1 MPRSDMTRRAAGVTL
16 ALFLLLA
23 GCVSAGRAAR
33 RAGEDGFVVLTSP
46 VQIPVT
52 AVRDSLTAFESP
64 GLAAAAF
71 PVFFPLYVME
81 HTLFTAIHAVDLVTF
96 PAFFF
101 YDSPSLNIYE
111 GYDLPLVRD
120 YNADNISQ
128 GVGMIAVFGAAL
140 ALPVLVAS
148 VF

>member
-1 MPRSDMTRRAAGVTL
+1 MTRRAAGITL
-16 ALFLLLA
+16 ALLLLLT

-52 AVRDSLTAFESP
+52 AVRDAFVAFEHP

-71 PVFFPLYVME
+71 PLFFPLHVME
-81 HTLFTAIHAVDLVTF
+81 HTLFTAIHAVDLVMF

-111 GYDLPLVRD
+111 GYDLPLERGHK
-120 YNADNISQ
+120 ADEISQ
-128 GVGMIAVFGAAL
+128 SVGFAVLLVAAL
-140 ALPVLVAS
+140 GLPVLVSTAL
-148 VF
+148 